1 MKFTEFEDKFYD
13 ALMKRHEFVDI
24 ELKDHTHIYSNRYE
38 YESQNFVRLQ
48 YHDKALPYIIPVATV
63 NLDSIDKISDP
74 RGK

>member
-24 ELKDHTHIYSNRYE
+24 ELKDHTHIYATSYE
-38 YESQNFVRLQ
+38 YESLNFVRL
-48 YHDKALPYIIPVATV
+48 KFYIRGLSYELPVATI